1 MGEEGGGVPV
11 SVLLGRDYIDYRGSK
26 LTRILQNSLNG
37 NTKTV
42 IICTVPQTSLEET
55 LSTFQSS
62 SDCMCLSLLVC
73 EYSKKY
79 GKS

>member
-55 LSTFQSS
+55 LSTFQFASTAKNMENLKR
-62 SDCMCLSLLVC
+62 DR
-73 EYSKKY
+73 
-79 GKS
+79 